1 MWYEATESSIIDH
14 YRLVT
19 PNEDSSL
26 RALSLIDIQ
35 TSFYL
40 LGIGLTLCTIVFV
53 AELTCDK
60 CCKRATGLR
69 VKEEQHWQQKQQHQR
84 LEAEDGGINNKAQ
97 LDFLN

>member
-19 PNEDSSL
+19 PNEDNSL

-69 VKEEQHWQQKQQHQR
+69 VKEEQHRQLQR
-84 LEAEDGGINNKAQ
+84 LEAEDRGINNKAQ